1 MKKLW
6 LTTTGIFLFQVV
18 SGGLVYILT
27 GDFVTAA
34 FASVLATA
42 LLSATTHATATR
54 PAVLTA
60 TAFLTAI
67 VGFVAATA
75 TAQTA
80 RDNGAKEPFWALWLT
95 AIPLGV
101 GTLCGGVLLVLR
113 LRQDRLTFPT

>member
-67 VGFVAATA
+67 VVLTTA